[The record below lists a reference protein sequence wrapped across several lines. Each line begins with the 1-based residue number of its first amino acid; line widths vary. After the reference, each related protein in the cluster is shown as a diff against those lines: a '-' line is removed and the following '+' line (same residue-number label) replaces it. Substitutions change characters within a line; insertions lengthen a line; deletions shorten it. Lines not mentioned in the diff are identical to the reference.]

1 MLQLYIYLGSFSILS
16 SDNTV
21 LMVLWGLGTK
31 THLNEFAKRPGFVA
45 TNMAGGVLVCPLR
58 WSVYPAMSHFQMLTH
73 SLRLWSVASKPSC
86 LSCNSTTITSLL
98 I

>member
-31 THLNEFAKRPGFVA
+31 THLNEFVKRPGFVA
-45 TNMAGGVLVCPLR
+45 TNMAGGVLVCP
-58 WSVYPAMSHFQMLTH
+58 
-73 SLRLWSVASKPSC
+73 
-86 LSCNSTTITSLL
+86 
-98 I
+98 